1 MVQQD
6 TWKRNQ
12 NGRPCAHLHYYFFL
26 IDLLFDDTR
35 LNSILAKRNLAASKL
50 DEIKIKVNILKSFLE
65 ERAAAEESKEKL
77 ARAESEL

>member
-1 MVQQD
+1 MI
-6 TWKRNQ
+6 N
-12 NGRPCAHLHYYFFL
+12 
-26 IDLLFDDTR
+26 R